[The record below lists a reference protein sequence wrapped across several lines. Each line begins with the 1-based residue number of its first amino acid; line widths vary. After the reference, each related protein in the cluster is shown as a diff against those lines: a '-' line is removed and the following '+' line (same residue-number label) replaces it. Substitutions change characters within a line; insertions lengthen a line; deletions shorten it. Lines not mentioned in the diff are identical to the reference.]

1 MRKLLTMLLVFLL
14 LVSLVACDMSEIE
27 PSDNND
33 IPSQSEIQTDETEN
47 KETDSSETEQ
57 PTVEKTKHSNLD
69 LFIEEYNAV
78 AKTPILEPS
87 EIDIQSDEYYR
98 TEFRLNAYK
107 NAPAYIANLGSV
119 KIELIN
125 SNYEGMFGSDLR
137 IYTTVDTLEEATD
150 VFESFCK
157 AGDPEITQADFDEFY
172 EYHALDDGDVR
183 PVIGDISGYIMVKDG
198 KYEIMLDASPDYFDQ
213 D

>member
-1 MRKLLTMLLVFLL
+1 MRKLLLILLVSFL
-14 LVSLVACDMSEIE
+14 LVSLVACNLSEVE
-27 PSDNND
+27 PFDNNNV
-33 IPSQSEIQTDETEN
+33 PSQSETQNDETEN
-47 KETDSSETEQ
+47 KETENSATEQ

-69 LFIEEYNAV
+69 LFIAEYNKI

-98 TEFRLNAYK
+98 TEFRLNAFK

-137 IYTTVDTLEEATD
+137 IYTTVDTLEAATD

-157 AGDPEITQADFDEFY
+157 AGDPEITQADFDDFY
-172 EYHALDDGDVR
+172 KYYSLGAGDVR
-183 PVIGDISGYIMVKDG
+183 PVIRDISGFIMVKGD

>member
-1 MRKLLTMLLVFLL
+1 MRKLISIL
-14 LVSLVACDMSEIE
+14 LVSLLMITLVACDMSDIE
-27 PSDNND
+27 PSENNEV
-33 IPSQSEIQTDETEN
+33 PSQTETQSNETEN
-47 KETDSSETEQ
+47 AETNNSETEQ
-57 PTVEKTKHSNLD
+57 PKVEKTKHSNLD
-69 LFIEEYNAV
+69 LFIEKYNEIAQ
-78 AKTPILEPS
+78 TSILEPS

-137 IYTTVDTLEEATD
+137 IYTTVDSLEAATD

-157 AGDPEITQADFDEFY
+157 AGDTEITQADFDDFY
-172 EYHALDDGDVR
+172 KYHALDDGDVR

>member
-1 MRKLLTMLLVFLL
+1 MITFGEWCWGTSFYHNGSHYGFLFFR
-14 LVSLVACDMSEIE
+14 C
-27 PSDNND
+27 
-33 IPSQSEIQTDETEN
+33 
-47 KETDSSETEQ
+47 
-57 PTVEKTKHSNLD
+57 PTS
-69 LFIEEYNAV
+69 FYNR
-78 AKTPILEPS
+78 PS

-107 NAPAYIANLGSV
+107 NAPAYIANLGTV

-137 IYTTVDTLEEATD
+137 IYTTVDTLEAATD

-157 AGDPEITQADFDEFY
+157 AGDTEITQADFDDFY
-172 EYHALDDGDVR
+172 KYHALDDGDVR

-213 D
+213 E

>member
-1 MRKLLTMLLVFLL
+1 MRKLLTIMLIALL
-14 LVSLVACDMSEIE
+14 LVSLVACDMSDVE
-27 PSDNND
+27 PSDNNAV
-33 IPSQSEIQTDETEN
+33 PSQSETQNDETEN
-47 KETDSSETEQ
+47 KETESSVTEQ

-69 LFIEEYNAV
+69 LFIAEYNKI
-78 AKTPILEPS
+78 AKTPILEQS

-107 NAPAYIANLGSV
+107 NAPAYIADLGGA

-137 IYTTVDTLEEATD
+137 IYTTVDTLEAATD

-157 AGDPEITQADFDEFY
+157 AGDPEITQADFDDFY
-172 EYHALDDGDVR
+172 EYHTLDDGDIR

>member
-1 MRKLLTMLLVFLL
+1 MRKLITILLASLL
-14 LVSLVACDMSEIE
+14 LVSLTACDMSEVE
-27 PSDNND
+27 PSDNNVVS
-33 IPSQSEIQTDETEN
+33 SQSETKNDETEN
-47 KETDSSETEQ
+47 KETESPETEQ
-57 PTVEKTKHSNLD
+57 PSVEKTKHSNLD
-69 LFIEEYNAV
+69 LFIAEYNKV
-78 AKTPILEPS
+78 AKTPILDPS

-107 NAPAYIANLGSV
+107 NAPAYIANLGTV

-137 IYTTVDTLEEATD
+137 IYTTVDTLEAATD

-157 AGDPEITQADFDEFY
+157 AGDTEITQADFDDFY
-172 EYHALDDGDVR
+172 QYHALDDGDVR

>member
-1 MRKLLTMLLVFLL
+1 MRKLITILLASLL
-14 LVSLVACDMSEIE
+14 LVSLTACDMSEVE
-27 PSDNND
+27 PSDNNVV
-33 IPSQSEIQTDETEN
+33 PSQSETKNDETEN
-47 KETDSSETEQ
+47 KETEQ
-57 PTVEKTKHSNLD
+57 PSVEKTKHSNLD
-69 LFIEEYNAV
+69 LFIAEYNKV

-107 NAPAYIANLGSV
+107 NAPAYIANLGTV

-137 IYTTVDTLEEATD
+137 IYTTVDTLEAATD

-157 AGDPEITQADFDEFY
+157 AGDTEITQADFDDFY
-172 EYHALDDGDVR
+172 QYHALDDGDVR

>member
-1 MRKLLTMLLVFLL
+1 MKKILVLLCAFVLI
-14 LVSLVACDMSEIE
+14 VSLAACDISDVE

-33 IPSQSEIQTDETEN
+33 VPSQSEANNEETDN
-47 KETDSSETEQ
+47 KETESSETEQ
-57 PTVEKTKHSNLD
+57 STVEKTKHSNLD
-69 LFIEEYNAV
+69 LFIAEYNKI
-78 AKTPILEPS
+78 AKTPILEPN

-98 TEFRLNAYK
+98 TEFRLNAYQ
-107 NAPAYIANLGSV
+107 NAPAYVANLGTV

-137 IYTTVDTLEEATD
+137 IYTTVDNLEAATD

-157 AGDPEITQADFDEFY
+157 AGDPEISQSDFDDFY
-172 EYHALDDGDVR
+172 QYYSLDDGDVR

-198 KYEIMLDASPDYFDQ
+198 KYEIMLDASPNYFDQ